1 MKANLIIAICFLCSL
16 WLDILPMPY
25 WLDWVRPDFTL
36 LILIYWSLAMPERC
50 GIFAAML
57 LGLLVDIL
65 IAAPLGQHVLAYTV
79 VTSFIA
85 LTFKR
90 VRIFDVW
97 QQAGLIFLLIGIAQ
111 LIEHWLDLLA
121 GRETIGLWF
130 LLPTLIS
137 AFVWPWLMLVMRSF
151 RRRMGLVKQLI

>member
-1 MKANLIIAICFLCSL
+1 MKANLVIAFCFISSL

-25 WLDWVRPDFTL
+25 WIDWVRPEFTL

-50 GIFAAML
+50 GVITATL
-57 LGLLVDIL
+57 LGLAMDIL
-65 IAAPLGQHVLAYTV
+65 TGSLLGQHLLAYAV

-97 QQAGLIFLLIGIAQ
+97 QQAGLIFLLVGIAQ
-111 LIEHWLDLLA
+111 LIEHWLALLG
-121 GRETIGLWF
+121 GRETLGLWF

-137 AFVWPWLMLVMRSF
+137 AFIWPWLMLVMRSF
-151 RRRMGLVKQLI
+151 RRYMGLVKQLI